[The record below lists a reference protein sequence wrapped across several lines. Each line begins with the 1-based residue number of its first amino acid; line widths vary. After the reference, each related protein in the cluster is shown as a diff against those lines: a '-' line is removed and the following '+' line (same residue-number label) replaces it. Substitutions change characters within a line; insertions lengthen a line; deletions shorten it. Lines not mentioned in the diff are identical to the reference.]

1 MHTLTSAENKKT
13 ESKKSSHPP
22 LAWASTRIVLPR
34 AVPGIQCPF
43 KLIRIKVPTHTRRHI
58 RVSIRI
64 HAIHSRFRII
74 SQKTT
79 HTHTHTPTATRTS
92 SHYLT
97 THKRRPARSSHPH
110 PHSPHAHH
118 TPHAIIL
125 LTGES
130 SSSSQTS
137 WQEVTP
143 TAC

>member
-43 KLIRIKVPTHTRRHI
+43 KLIRIKGPTHTRRHI

-79 HTHTHTPTATRTS
+79 HTHTHAN
-92 SHYLT
+92 
-97 THKRRPARSSHPH
+97 SHPH
-110 PHSPHAHH
+110 IITLPHH
-118 TPHAIIL
+118 TQ
-125 LTGES
+125 T
-130 SSSSQTS
+130 QTS
-137 WQEVTP
+137 TLITP
-143 TAC
+143 TPTFTTCAPHTTCHHPSHQYIRDTHIHIH